1 MEKLLSEN
9 LKMFSFSHILILGI
23 TLLLV
28 IFFYLISFK
37 RKHKTKLNFVY
48 FLSILGFLT
57 YLVLPILTII
67 NNKNVDILAILP
79 LNLCGICFLT
89 AIILFKLQLAS
100 VRAFVGFVGIFDALY
115 NLIVIPNTLIGSK
128 PFSIDSILY
137 FVPFVLLLM
146 VGLFTFSFGLVNPS
160 FREVGKTIVSLIV
173 VTAFMHTINVIFKLF
188 NLSEANYFYTLYPS
202 RDSVMETIA
211 SYLPYEFVYLI
222 VYLVAITIF
231 MVLVALFGLAS
242 NKKFVN
248 DIPVTEIEEQN
259 PKDGIDEIAE
269 PQMNVGKD
277 KNKWEEVENSNKEEE
292 KVETKEENIGQE
304 EIEKEINQIEDKLK
318 KENIDIDEPD
328 LSFDNLK
335 TEEETNVSVD
345 TNNVSFNNENTT
357 IQIEEKPANQGEKSE
372 TAKIDLNDSIFI
384 KDEPKSNLQNTQKV
398 DNNINKQTEKPAVQA
413 NSNKPEKV
421 FMQDRYPQTNTTQQV
436 SKPASPTQVNKPKE
450 TTAQTS
456 AKTVKPENKFKSLNS
471 VVSKN
476 LMNEKIN
483 PQVNTTP
490 QPQPRANDDVG
501 ARLMKLNQGTF
512 KTKSEQNLER
522 NKQINRVKSLRSIVD
537 KMGKKDN

>member
-1 MEKLLSEN
+1 M
-9 LKMFSFSHILILGI
+9 
-23 TLLLV
+23 
-28 IFFYLISFK
+28 
-37 RKHKTKLNFVY
+37 
-48 FLSILGFLT
+48 
-57 YLVLPILTII
+57 
-67 NNKNVDILAILP
+67 
-79 LNLCGICFLT
+79 
-89 AIILFKLQLAS
+89 
-100 VRAFVGFVGIFDALY
+100 
-115 NLIVIPNTLIGSK
+115 
-128 PFSIDSILY
+128 
-137 FVPFVLLLM
+137 
-146 VGLFTFSFGLVNPS
+146 
-160 FREVGKTIVSLIV
+160 
-173 VTAFMHTINVIFKLF
+173 
-188 NLSEANYFYTLYPS
+188 
-202 RDSVMETIA
+202 
-211 SYLPYEFVYLI
+211 
-222 VYLVAITIF
+222 
-231 MVLVALFGLAS
+231 
-242 NKKFVN
+242 
-248 DIPVTEIEEQN
+248 
-259 PKDGIDEIAE
+259 
-269 PQMNVGKD
+269 
-277 KNKWEEVENSNKEEE
+277 
-292 KVETKEENIGQE
+292 
-304 EIEKEINQIEDKLK
+304 K
-318 KENIDIDEPD
+318 KENIDIDKPD

-335 TEEETNVSVD
+335 TEEETNASAD

-398 DNNINKQTEKPAVQA
+398 DNNINKQTEKPAVQV